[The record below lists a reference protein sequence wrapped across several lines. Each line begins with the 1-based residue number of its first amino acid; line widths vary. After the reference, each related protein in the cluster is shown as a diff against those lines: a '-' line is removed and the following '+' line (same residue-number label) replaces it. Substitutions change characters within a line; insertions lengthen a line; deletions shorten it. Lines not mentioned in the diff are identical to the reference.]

1 MWDVLVCEDFT
12 NLREA
17 LVDYL
22 NDSGV
27 WRVRAVSDG
36 QGVRQALAERVPY
49 VLLLDVGLPQES
61 GIEVAQWAKAAHPGL
76 GIVMLSGRSS
86 PADRLAG
93 WRCGADVYLLKPAE
107 MEEVELALTALVK
120 RGQPAAV
127 GPETTESVPVLQ
139 FVKGQLICPG
149 GESCQLTTRE
159 AMLLHALALSH
170 GSVVEAE
177 TLRGL
182 LWSGQEDNV
191 DIDHNNALFSL
202 VRRLRRKLDGMGFPA
217 DALSVVRG
225 RGYRLDCP
233 LRLE

>member
-12 NLREA
+12 DLREA
-17 LVDYL
+17 LVDFL
-22 NDSGV
+22 HDSGH

-36 QGVRQALAERVPY
+36 QGVRLALAEHVPD
-49 VLLLDVGLPQES
+49 VMLLDVGLPQES
-61 GIEVAQWAKAAHPGL
+61 GTEVARWVKAAHPGL

-120 RGQPAAV
+120 RGQPLAA
-127 GPETTESVPVLQ
+127 GSVPAAPLPVLQ
-139 FVKGQLICPG
+139 VARGQLICPG
-149 GESCQLTTRE
+149 GEPCQLTARE

-170 GSVVEAE
+170 GTVVESE
-177 TLRGL
+177 TLRRL
-182 LWSGQEDNV
+182 LWSDLEE

-217 DALSVVRG
+217 DALNAVRG
-225 RGYRLDCP
+225 RGYRLACP
-233 LRLE
+233 LRFE

>member
-36 QGVRQALAERVPY
+36 QGVRLALAERVPD

-61 GIEVAQWAKAAHPGL
+61 GIEVARWVKAAHPGL
-76 GIVMLSGRSS
+76 GIVMLSGRTS
-86 PADRLAG
+86 PVDRLAG

-120 RGQPAAV
+120 RGQPAAIR
-127 GPETTESVPVLQ
+127 PEPTEAQPVLQ
-139 FVKGQLICPG
+139 VAKGQLVCPG
-149 GESCQLTTRE
+149 GQASPLTGRE
-159 AMLLHALALSH
+159 VMLLHALALSH
-170 GSVVEAE
+170 GSLVESE
-177 TLRGL
+177 TLRRL
-182 LWSGQEDNV
+182 LWSAQEEGDV
-191 DIDHNNALFSL
+191 DLNNALFSL
-202 VRRLRRKLDGMGFPA
+202 VRRLRRKLDGLGFPA
-217 DALSVVRG
+217 DALNVVRG
-225 RGYRLDCP
+225 RGYRLACP
-233 LRLE
+233 LRIE